1 MQSEWFECKVRY
13 DKTLESGLIK
23 KTTETY
29 LVDALSFTEAEKRF
43 IEEIEP
49 FMSGEFMVTDIKRA
63 RITDLFDSVD
73 LNDDHWF
80 KARIAYISIDEK
92 TAVEKRTVQSAL
104 IQANDFHRALARL
117 DECMKCTLGEWVIV
131 SITETALIDV
141 FKFKAASEQEQK
153 QTQAPTEKE
162 QPKAKKTN
170 DKSKRKNK

>member
-63 RITDLFDSVD
+63 RITDLFDNMVEAGNSIFLIEHNID
-73 LNDDHWF
+73 ML
-80 KARIAYISIDEK
+80 KACDYLVELGPGGGAMGGRIIFAG
-92 TAVEKRTVQSAL
+92 T
-104 IQANDFHRALARL
+104 
-117 DECMKCTLGEWVIV
+117 
-131 SITETALIDV
+131 
-141 FKFKAASEQEQK
+141 
-153 QTQAPTEKE
+153 
-162 QPKAKKTN
+162 PKAMSECPDSVTGIYL
-170 DKSKRKNK
+170 

>member
-49 FMSGEFMVTDIKRA
+49 FMTGEFMVTDIKRA
-63 RITDLFDSVD
+63 RLTDLFDSDD
-73 LNDDHWF
+73 LNDDKWF

-104 IQANDFHRALARL
+104 VQANDFHRALARL
-117 DECMKCTLGEWVIV
+117 DEGMKGTLGEWEIV
-131 SITETALIDV
+131 SITETAIIDV
-141 FKFKAASEQEQK
+141 FKFKAS
-153 QTQAPTEKE
+153 TEEE
-162 QPKAKKTN
+162 QPKTKK
-170 DKSKRKNK
+170 K

>member
-1 MQSEWFECKVRY
+1 
-13 DKTLESGLIK
+13 
-23 KTTETY
+23 
-29 LVDALSFTEAEKRF
+29 
-43 IEEIEP
+43 
-49 FMSGEFMVTDIKRA
+49 MVTDIKRA
-63 RITDLFDSVD
+63 RITDLFDSAD

-92 TAVEKRTVQSAL
+92 TAVEKRIVQSAL

-117 DECMKCTLGEWVIV
+117 DECMKGTLGEWVIV
-131 SITETALIDV
+131 SITETAIIDV

>member
-49 FMSGEFMVTDIKRA
+49 FMTGEFIVTDIKRA
-63 RITDLFDSVD
+63 RLSDLFDSDD
-73 LNDDHWF
+73 LNDDRWF

-104 IQANDFHRALARL
+104 VQANDFHRALARL
-117 DECMKCTLGEWVIV
+117 DECMKGILGEWVIV
-131 SITETALIDV
+131 SITETTIVDV
-141 FKFKAASEQEQK
+141 FKFKANEE
-153 QTQAPTEKE
+153 
-162 QPKAKKTN
+162 
-170 DKSKRKNK
+170 